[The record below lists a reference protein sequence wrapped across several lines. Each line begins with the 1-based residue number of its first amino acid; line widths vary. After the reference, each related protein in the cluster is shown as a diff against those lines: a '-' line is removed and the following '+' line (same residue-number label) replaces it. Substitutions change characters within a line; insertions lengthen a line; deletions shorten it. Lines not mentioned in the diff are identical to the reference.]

1 MWRNRGA
8 KSPAVHAVKK
18 RILLIASTHGA
29 ALRGR
34 LPPALQDVRILA
46 RPCNGAQFLA
56 TVRALTGAA

>member
-1 MWRNRGA
+1 MWRNRNRR
-8 KSPAVHAVKK
+8 AVRAAKK

-29 ALRGR
+29 ALHGR
-34 LPPALQDVRILA
+34 LPPAPQDVRILA

>member
-1 MWRNRGA
+1 
-8 KSPAVHAVKK
+8 
-18 RILLIASTHGA
+18 LIASTHGA
-29 ALRGR
+29 ALCGR